1 MEYTMDG
8 SGDEASVDQQP
19 GTRHGI
25 QVIAR
30 AADVLR
36 ALKQDTT
43 GLSLGQIAERV
54 NLPRSTVQRIVAAL
68 QEERLVIAS
77 ARGGGLRLGP
87 ELRALGEATRYN
99 IIEDCRPIL
108 MEISAA
114 TGETVDLSVLREKR
128 MIFLDQIPGKHRL
141 RAVSAVGEAFPLT
154 LNSNGRACLSLLP
167 EATARTL
174 IADEWKRSGTKG
186 DLDAFMVTLARYRE
200 RGIAEDVDEQS
211 EGISALGIAFSDW
224 SKELYSISVPA
235 PTTRFIRKKETI
247 IAALTHAKS
256 QIEAMLTE

>member
-1 MEYTMDG
+1 MERGMDG
-8 SGDEASVDQQP
+8 SGDEAIEHQQS

-36 ALKQDTT
+36 TLKQDMS

-87 ELRALGEATRYN
+87 ELRALGEAARYN

-108 MEISAA
+108 REVSSA
-114 TGETVDLSVLREKR
+114 TGETVDLSVMREKR
-128 MIFLDQIPGKHRL
+128 MIFLDQIPGRHRL

-154 LNSNGRACLSLLP
+154 PNSNGRACLSLLP
-167 EATARTL
+167 EATARALT
-174 IADEWKRSGTKG
+174 ADEWKRSGTKG
-186 DLDAFMVTLARYRE
+186 DLDAFMSTLARYRQ

-211 EGISALGIAFSDW
+211 EGISALGIAFSDS
-224 SKELYSISVPA
+224 SKELYSISVPV
-235 PTTRFIRKKETI
+235 PTTRFMLKKEAI
-247 IAALTHAKS
+247 IAALTKAKA
-256 QIEAMLTE
+256 QIEAMLNE